1 MKKPQRILFIGLG
14 LCLFC
19 FAGCVEIKQTIELN
33 EDGSGRFIEVVRLS
47 DDLIQASKASPQF
60 AGLVDTLSK
69 ERAKAR
75 LKHYGEATFVSHRMK
90 DLGAKGREA
99 RTVYAFK
106 NINKFTLPA
115 MPHRGGN
122 WPEQKLTFRLGRPVI
137 VHEAWR
143 NAYYKRKPLTMSFS
157 PKTDV
162 LRPVRRSPS
171 PLEREG
177 LKALLP
183 AVRTMLEGFRMT
195 VTLEAF
201 GPVEGTSKTHV
212 IFSLTD
218 EDLGSDD
225 VLMKVIEWNRYPDR
239 WLAAKGRIGPG
250 GLIRN
255 ESYQIGIALPFEKVE
270 KPVAG
275 KKP

>member
-1 MKKPQRILFIGLG
+1 MKKPRCMLFLGLA
-14 LCLFC
+14 LCLFWV
-19 FAGCVEIKQTIELN
+19 AGCVEIKQTIELN

-47 DDLIQASKASPQF
+47 DDLIQASKASPRF
-60 AGLVDTLSK
+60 AGLIDVLSK
-69 ERAKAR
+69 KRAKER
-75 LKHYGEATFVSHRMK
+75 LKHFGEATFVSHQVK

-99 RTVYAFK
+99 WTVYAFK
-106 NINKFTLPA
+106 DINKFTLPA

-122 WPEQKLTFRLGRPVI
+122 WPEQKLQFRLGRPVI

-143 NAYYKRKPLTMSFS
+143 NAYYKRKPLTISFT
-157 PKTDV
+157 PKTDI

-171 PLEREG
+171 PLERQK
-177 LKALLP
+177 LKTLLP
-183 AVRTMLEGFRMT
+183 VVRTMLAGFRMT
-195 VTLEAF
+195 VTLKAF

-218 EDLGSDD
+218 EDLKSDD

-239 WLAAKGRIGPG
+239 WLAAKGRIGSV

-255 ESYQIGIALPFEKVE
+255 GSYQIGIALPFEKEE
-270 KPVAG
+270 KPVVG